1 MNKQELFEKIAQT
14 AEVDKREV
22 IKVMQAFEEVIIKAL
37 QRGEEVS
44 LTGFGSWLPKFRSA
58 RGGVNPRNPS
68 ERINVP
74 AVTVPKFKAGKRLKD
89 ALKNAHEDKQKSDNT
104 QPSEMM
110 GQTIG

>member
-14 AEVDKREV
+14 AETDKHEV
-22 IKVMQAFEEVIIKAL
+22 ARIMQAFEEVVIKAL
-37 QRGEEVS
+37 QKGEEIS
-44 LTGFGSWLPKFRSA
+44 LTGFGSWLAKFRSA

-89 ALKNAHEDKQKSDNT
+89 ALKKAHEQADPEDNS
-104 QPSEMM
+104 QPDNGDSLE
-110 GQTIG
+110 